1 MTQPRETVLI
11 KLRLTQ
17 VQRSTQL
24 FFSFKVH
31 TSNSA
36 DIDMQQYFKTSEIAF
51 SGSLP
56 VLNTTRQYAISKMPC
71 VTYLSKQISHAL
83 ATISATKSR
92 LESGSLSVSANDFVE
107 APCFQ
112 FAEGCWEESLKV
124 STLRC
129 RYSSCK
135 DRQLNTEH
143 RFYRMTG
150 MVGII

>member
-36 DIDMQQYFKTSEIAF
+36 DIDMQQYFKTSEIEF

-112 FAEGCWEESLKV
+112 FAEGC
-124 STLRC
+124 
-129 RYSSCK
+129 
-135 DRQLNTEH
+135 
-143 RFYRMTG
+143 
-150 MVGII
+150 